1 MSGHSKWAN
10 IKHKK
15 GKADAA
21 RGKITTKIGRE
32 ITIAVQMGGPDPVGN
47 MRLKLALAKANNIP
61 KDNIKRAI
69 AKGAGE
75 TNGAKYEEITYEG
88 YGPAG
93 VAIMLDVLTDNRNRA
108 AADIRHAFTKHGGNM
123 GETGSVGWM
132 FKRKGIFTIDK
143 EAGYDEDEVMMIA
156 LDAGAED
163 VKVEEEVYE
172 ILTAPNDFS
181 TVRENLEKQGF
192 TFLSAEV
199 QKIPQNTVAVT
210 DPDTILKIQKMLDLL
225 EENDDVQNV
234 FHNADLPDE
243 DEEDEDEDIDSD
255 FFEGIKKEL
264 LQDSSFFF
272 FLFHYYTQLSKL
284 FENT

>member
-47 MRLKLALAKANNIP
+47 MRLKLALAKAKANNIP

-69 AKGAGE
+69 DKGVGE
-75 TNGAKYEEITYEG
+75 KNGAKYEEISYEG

-93 VAIMLDVLTDNRNRA
+93 VAVLLDVLTDNRNRT
-108 AADIRHAFTKHGGNM
+108 AADVRHAFTKHGGNM

-132 FKRKGIFTIDK
+132 FKRKGVFTIDK
-143 EAGYDEDEVMMIA
+143 EAGYDEDEVMMVA

-163 VKVEEEVYE
+163 VKMLEDSIEIITEPADYEAVEAALADNRIETVMAE
-172 ILTAPNDFS
+172 ITM
-181 TVRENLEKQGF
+181 V
-192 TFLSAEV
+192 
-199 QKIPQNTVAVT
+199 
-210 DPDTILKIQKMLDLL
+210 PDTMVCLSGEDAEKVRKIIDMFDDM
-225 EENDDVQNV
+225 DDVQEV
-234 FHNADLPDE
+234 YTNADLPE
-243 DEEDEDEDIDSD
+243 EEDED
-255 FFEGIKKEL
+255 
-264 LQDSSFFF
+264 
-272 FLFHYYTQLSKL
+272 
-284 FENT
+284 

>member
-32 ITIAVQMGGPDPVGN
+32 ITIAVQMGGSDPVGN
-47 MRLKLALAKANNIP
+47 MRLKLALAKA
-61 KDNIKRAI
+61 KAIKRAI

-75 TNGAKYEEITYEG
+75 ANGAKYEEITYEG

-163 VKVEEEVYE
+163 MKSNDDSFEIVTQPEDYDAVEKALADNNIETVMSE
-172 ILTAPNDFS
+172 ITM
-181 TVRENLEKQGF
+181 V
-192 TFLSAEV
+192 
-199 QKIPQNTVAVT
+199 
-210 DPDTILKIQKMLDLL
+210 PDTMVQLTDEDAEKVRKTIDMFDDM
-225 EENDDVQNV
+225 DDVQEV
-234 FHNADLPDE
+234 YTNADLPDE
-243 DEEDEDEDIDSD
+243 DDEE
-255 FFEGIKKEL
+255 
-264 LQDSSFFF
+264 
-272 FLFHYYTQLSKL
+272 
-284 FENT
+284 

>member
-1 MSGHSKWAN
+1 
-10 IKHKK
+10 
-15 GKADAA
+15 
-21 RGKITTKIGRE
+21 
-32 ITIAVQMGGPDPVGN
+32 
-47 MRLKLALAKANNIP
+47 MRLKLALAKAKANNIP

-163 VKVEEEVYE
+163 MKSNEDSFE
-172 ILTAPNDFS
+172 I
-181 TVRENLEKQGF
+181 
-192 TFLSAEV
+192 
-199 QKIPQNTVAVT
+199 VT
-210 DPDTILKIQKMLDLL
+210 MVPDTMVTLSDEDAEKVRKTIDMFDDM
-225 EENDDVQNV
+225 DDVQEV
-234 FHNADLPDE
+234 YTNADLPDE
-243 DEEDEDEDIDSD
+243 DDEE
-255 FFEGIKKEL
+255 
-264 LQDSSFFF
+264 
-272 FLFHYYTQLSKL
+272 
-284 FENT
+284 

>member
-1 MSGHSKWAN
+1 MGKYQN

-47 MRLKLALAKANNIP
+47 MRLKLALAKAKANNIP

-123 GETGSVGWM
+123 GETGS
-132 FKRKGIFTIDK
+132 K

-163 VKVEEEVYE
+163 MKSNEDSFEIVTQPEDYDAVEKALADNNIETVMSE
-172 ILTAPNDFS
+172 ITM
-181 TVRENLEKQGF
+181 V
-192 TFLSAEV
+192 
-199 QKIPQNTVAVT
+199 
-210 DPDTILKIQKMLDLL
+210 PDTMVTLSDEDAEKVRKTIDMFDDM
-225 EENDDVQNV
+225 DDVQEV
-234 FHNADLPDE
+234 YTNADLPDE
-243 DEEDEDEDIDSD
+243 DDEE
-255 FFEGIKKEL
+255 
-264 LQDSSFFF
+264 
-272 FLFHYYTQLSKL
+272 
-284 FENT
+284 

>member
-1 MSGHSKWAN
+1 MGKYQTQKRQSRCSQRKN
-10 IKHKK
+10 NHK
-15 GKADAA
+15 
-21 RGKITTKIGRE
+21 
-32 ITIAVQMGGPDPVGN
+32 
-47 MRLKLALAKANNIP
+47 
-61 KDNIKRAI
+61 NIKRAI

-163 VKVEEEVYE
+163 MKSNEDSFEIVTQPEDYDAVEKALADNNIETVMSE
-172 ILTAPNDFS
+172 ITM
-181 TVRENLEKQGF
+181 V
-192 TFLSAEV
+192 
-199 QKIPQNTVAVT
+199 
-210 DPDTILKIQKMLDLL
+210 PDTMVTLSDEDAEKVRKTIDMFDDM
-225 EENDDVQNV
+225 DDVQEV
-234 FHNADLPDE
+234 YTNADLPDE
-243 DEEDEDEDIDSD
+243 DDEE
-255 FFEGIKKEL
+255 
-264 LQDSSFFF
+264 
-272 FLFHYYTQLSKL
+272 
-284 FENT
+284 